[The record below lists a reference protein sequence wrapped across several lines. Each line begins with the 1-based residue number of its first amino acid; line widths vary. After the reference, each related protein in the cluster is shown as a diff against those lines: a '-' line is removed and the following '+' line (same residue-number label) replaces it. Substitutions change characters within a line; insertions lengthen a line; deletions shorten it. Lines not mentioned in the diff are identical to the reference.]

1 MSRVFSVWA
10 VLALSLLAVAMWLRQ
25 TLAVREGLDVMIA
38 FQVLLGIGIIAGIVL
53 LIRTGYARRKN
64 AIRPKRFEAVQ
75 QLRRLFSAVW
85 S

>member
-64 AIRPKRFEAVQ
+64 AIRPNRFEAVQ